1 MKYLPKHLI
10 NLGFAKSAIFAD
22 FFLGGEGRA
31 KSFGFTKQK
40 RGREGSI
47 ESPQKFDF
55 FSYDATP
62 MYIHGY
68 NSLYDNLVEASH
80 GLNNNITASSYLR
93 LSHVFIEDGKFT
105 LAFPM

>member
-1 MKYLPKHLI
+1 MITYRHSYPK
-10 NLGFAKSAIFAD
+10 SRDAIASKKR
-22 FFLGGEGRA
+22 GEGGVY
-31 KSFGFTKQK
+31 SQ
-40 RGREGSI
+40 
-47 ESPQKFDF
+47 QKFDF